1 MRAMDMGQLLERI
14 NEPCD
19 LKDCT
24 LDELS
29 QLARELRR
37 TIIDTVSKT
46 GGHLAPSLGTVE
58 LTLALH
64 RAFDCPQ
71 DKIIWDVGHQSY
83 AHKILT
89 GRREAFGGLRQKGGI
104 TGFPKREES
113 VYDAFGTGHSS
124 TSISAAL
131 GMAAARDIAG
141 EHYRVAAV
149 IGDGALTGGE
159 AFEGL
164 NNAGTLG
171 RDIIVIL
178 NDNGMSI
185 APNVGAMS
193 EYLSLFRVA
202 PGYHRAKQ
210 DIKNFLRSIPHIGE
224 RVYRTAEHIKDGVR
238 SALVPGGLFTD
249 MGFRYIGPLDGH
261 NIALLLDVFEQVKQL
276 KGPLLIHV
284 ETCKGK
290 GYVPAEKAPDKF
302 HGIGKF
308 DVADGTAL
316 KKAGAKPTYT
326 SVFGRALIE
335 AAAKDADVV
344 AITAAMP
351 DGTGLRAFGEKYP
364 ARFFDVGIAEQHAVT
379 FAAGLA
385 AAGRKPV
392 LALYSTFA
400 QRAYDQ
406 IVHDVCLQNLHVV
419 FALDRAGFVGED
431 GATHHGVFDYSYLR
445 HLPNMKIL
453 APKDEN
459 ELGRMLATALTM
471 EGPVALR
478 YPRGEGLGVALEE
491 PFEPLENLSAEVL
504 QAEGEIAL
512 LAVGSMVDAAT
523 KTAALLKE
531 RGLAAAVINMRTV
544 KPLDEALLRRM
555 AREKKLLVTME
566 ENVLAGGFGSAV
578 LEMLSDAGIAV
589 PVLRFGIGDAFIEQ
603 GKPQELLEI
612 AGLLPEQMAERI
624 VAAQKGAGRDGEGA
638 A

>member
-1 MRAMDMGQLLERI
+1 MGQLLERI
-14 NEPCD
+14 NEPHA
-19 LKDCT
+19 LKSCT

-37 TIIDTVSKT
+37 YIIDTVSQT

-64 RAFDCPQ
+64 RSFDCPE
-71 DKIIWDVGHQSY
+71 DKIVWDVGHQAY

-89 GRREAFGGLRQKGGI
+89 GRREAFAGLRQKGGI

-141 EHYRVAAV
+141 EQYRIAAV

-171 RDIIVIL
+171 KDIIVIL

-193 EYLSLFRVA
+193 EYLSRFRVA

-210 DIKNFLRSIPHIGE
+210 DIKNFLKSIPHIGE

-249 MGFRYIGPLDGH
+249 MGFHYIGPLDGH
-261 NIALLLDVFEQVKQL
+261 NIALLLDVFEQAKQL

-290 GYVPAEKAPDKF
+290 GYAPAEKAPDKF

-326 SVFGRALIE
+326 SVFSKALME
-335 AAAKDADVV
+335 AAEEDADVV

-351 DGTGLRAFGEKYP
+351 DGTGLRAFSEKYP
-364 ARFFDVGIAEQHAVT
+364 TRFFDVGIAEQHATT

-406 IVHDVCLQNLHVV
+406 ILHDVCLQNLHVV

-445 HLPNMKIL
+445 HLPNMKVL

-459 ELGRMLATALTM
+459 ELGRMLKTALSL

-478 YPRGEGLGVALEE
+478 YPRGEGSGAALEE
-491 PFEPLENLSAEVL
+491 PFTPLESLAAEVL
-504 QAEGEIAL
+504 EEEGEIAL
-512 LAVGSMVDAAT
+512 LAVGSMVDAAQ
-523 KTAALLKE
+523 KTAKLLQE
-531 RGLAAAVINMRTV
+531 EGLSAAVVNMRTV
-544 KPLDEALLRRM
+544 KPLDEELLHRM
-555 AREKKLLVTME
+555 AHEKKMLVTME
-566 ENVLAGGFGSAV
+566 ENALAGGFGSAV
-578 LEMLSDAGIAV
+578 LEALADAGLLV
-589 PVLRFGIGDAFIEQ
+589 PVVRFGIGDAFIEQ
-603 GKPQELLEI
+603 GKPQELLEM
-612 AGLLPEQMAERI
+612 AGLLPEQMARSI
-624 VAAQKGAGRDGEGA
+624 LTAWKGARDGEGA

>member
-1 MRAMDMGQLLERI
+1 MGQLLERI
-14 NEPCD
+14 NEPHA
-19 LKDCT
+19 LKSCT

-37 TIIDTVSKT
+37 YIIDTVSKT

-64 RAFDCPQ
+64 RAFDCPE
-71 DKIIWDVGHQSY
+71 DKIVWDVGHQAY

-89 GRREAFGGLRQKGGI
+89 GRREAFAGLRQKGGI

-141 EHYRVAAV
+141 EQYRIAAV

-171 RDIIVIL
+171 KDIIVIL

-193 EYLSLFRVA
+193 EYLSRFRVA

-210 DIKNFLRSIPHIGE
+210 DIKNFLKSIPHIGE

-249 MGFRYIGPLDGH
+249 MGFHYTGPLDGH
-261 NIALLLDVFEQVKQL
+261 NIALLLDVCEQAKPL

-290 GYVPAEKAPDKF
+290 GYAPAEKAPDKF

-326 SVFGRALIE
+326 SVFSKALLE
-335 AAAKDADVV
+335 AAEEDADVV

-351 DGTGLRAFGEKYP
+351 DGTGLRAFSEKYP
-364 ARFFDVGIAEQHAVT
+364 TRFFDVGIAEQHATT

-406 IVHDVCLQNLHVV
+406 ILHDVCLQNLHVV

-445 HLPNMKIL
+445 HLPNMKVL

-459 ELGRMLATALTM
+459 ELGRMLKTTLSL

-478 YPRGEGLGVALEE
+478 YPRGEGLGAALEE
-491 PFEPLENLSAEVL
+491 PFTPLESLAAEVL
-504 QAEGEIAL
+504 EEEGEIAL
-512 LAVGSMVDAAT
+512 LAVGSMVNAAQ
-523 KTAALLKE
+523 KTAKLLQE
-531 RGLAAAVINMRTV
+531 EELSAAVVNMRTV
-544 KPLDEALLRRM
+544 KPLDEELLHRM
-555 AREKKLLVTME
+555 AHEKKMLVTME
-566 ENVLAGGFGSAV
+566 ENALAGGFGSAV
-578 LEMLSDAGIAV
+578 LEALADAGLLV
-589 PVLRFGIGDAFIEQ
+589 PVVRLGIGDAFIEQ
-603 GKPQELLEI
+603 GKPQELLEM
-612 AGLLPEQMAERI
+612 AGLLPEQMARSI
-624 VAAQKGAGRDGEGA
+624 LTAWKGARDGEGA

>member
-1 MRAMDMGQLLERI
+1 MGQLLERI
-14 NEPCD
+14 NEPHA
-19 LKDCT
+19 LKSCT

-37 TIIDTVSKT
+37 YIIDTVSQT

-64 RAFDCPQ
+64 RAFDCPE
-71 DKIIWDVGHQSY
+71 DKIVWDVGHQAY

-89 GRREAFGGLRQKGGI
+89 GRREAFAGLRQKGGI

-141 EHYRVAAV
+141 EQYRIAAV

-171 RDIIVIL
+171 KDIIVIL

-193 EYLSLFRVA
+193 EYLSRFRVA

-210 DIKNFLRSIPHIGE
+210 DIKNFLKSIPHIGE

-249 MGFRYIGPLDGH
+249 MGFHYIGPLDGH
-261 NIALLLDVFEQVKQL
+261 NIALLLDVFEQAKQL

-290 GYVPAEKAPDKF
+290 GYAPAEKAPDKF

-326 SVFGRALIE
+326 SVFSKALME
-335 AAAKDADVV
+335 AAEEDADVV

-351 DGTGLRAFGEKYP
+351 DGTGLRAFSEKYP
-364 ARFFDVGIAEQHAVT
+364 TRFFDVGIAEQHATT

-406 IVHDVCLQNLHVV
+406 ILHDVCLQNLHVV

-445 HLPNMKIL
+445 HLPNMKVL

-459 ELGRMLATALTM
+459 ELGRMLKTALSL

-478 YPRGEGLGVALEE
+478 YPRGEGLGAALEE
-491 PFEPLENLSAEVL
+491 PFTPLESLTAEVL
-504 QAEGEIAL
+504 EEEGEIAL
-512 LAVGSMVDAAT
+512 LAVGSMVDAAQ
-523 KTAALLKE
+523 KTAKLLQE
-531 RGLAAAVINMRTV
+531 EGLSAAVVNMRTV
-544 KPLDEALLRRM
+544 KPLDEELLHRM
-555 AREKKLLVTME
+555 AHEKKMLVTME
-566 ENVLAGGFGSAV
+566 ENALAGGFGSAV
-578 LEMLSDAGIAV
+578 LEALADAGLLV
-589 PVLRFGIGDAFIEQ
+589 PVVRFGIGDAFIEQ
-603 GKPQELLEI
+603 GKPQELLEM
-612 AGLLPEQMAERI
+612 AGLLPEQMARNI
-624 VAAQKGAGRDGEGA
+624 LTAWKGARDGEGA

>member
-1 MRAMDMGQLLERI
+1 MGQLLERI
-14 NEPCD
+14 NEPHA
-19 LKDCT
+19 LKSCT

-37 TIIDTVSKT
+37 YIIDTVSQT

-64 RAFDCPQ
+64 RSFDCPE
-71 DKIIWDVGHQSY
+71 DKIVWDVGHQAY

-89 GRREAFGGLRQKGGI
+89 GRREAFAGLRQKGGI

-141 EHYRVAAV
+141 EHYRIAAV

-171 RDIIVIL
+171 KDIIVIL

-193 EYLSLFRVA
+193 EYLSRFRVA

-210 DIKNFLRSIPHIGE
+210 DIKNFLKSIPHIGE

-249 MGFRYIGPLDGH
+249 MGFHYIGPLDGH
-261 NIALLLDVFEQVKQL
+261 NIALLLDVFEQAKQL

-290 GYVPAEKAPDKF
+290 GYAPAEKAPDKF
-302 HGIGKF
+302 HGIGRF
-308 DVADGTAL
+308 DVADGTTL
-316 KKAGAKPTYT
+316 KKAGARPTYT
-326 SVFGRALIE
+326 SVFGKALLE
-335 AAAKDADVV
+335 AAEEDADVV

-351 DGTGLRAFGEKYP
+351 DGTGLRTFGEKYP
-364 ARFFDVGIAEQHAVT
+364 TRFFDVGIAEQHATT

-406 IVHDVCLQNLHVV
+406 ILHDVCLQNLHVV

-445 HLPNMKIL
+445 HLPNMKVL

-459 ELGRMLATALTM
+459 ELGRMLKTALSL

-478 YPRGEGLGVALEE
+478 YPRGEGIGAALEE
-491 PFEPLENLSAEVL
+491 PFTPLESLAAEVL
-504 QAEGEIAL
+504 EEEGEIAI
-512 LAVGSMVDAAT
+512 LAVGSMVDAAQ
-523 KTAALLKE
+523 KTAKLLKE
-531 RGLAAAVINMRTV
+531 EGLAAAVNMRTV
-544 KPLDEALLRRM
+544 KPLDEELLHRM
-555 AREKKLLVTME
+555 AHEKKMLVTME
-566 ENVLAGGFGSAV
+566 ENALAGGFGSAV
-578 LEMLSDAGIAV
+578 LEALADAGLLV
-589 PVLRFGIGDAFIEQ
+589 PVVRFGIGDAFIEQ
-603 GKPQELLEI
+603 GKPQELLEM
-612 AGLLPEQMAERI
+612 AGLQPEQMARSI
-624 VAAQKGAGRDGEGA
+624 LTAWKGARDGEGA

>member
-1 MRAMDMGQLLERI
+1 MGQLLERI
-14 NEPCD
+14 NEPHA
-19 LKDCT
+19 LKSCT

-37 TIIDTVSKT
+37 YIIDTVSQT
-46 GGHLAPSLGTVE
+46 GGQLAPSLGAVE

-64 RAFDCPQ
+64 RSFDCPE
-71 DKIIWDVGHQSY
+71 DKIVWDVGHQAY

-89 GRREAFGGLRQKGGI
+89 GRREAFAGLRQKGGI

-141 EHYRVAAV
+141 EQYRIAAV

-171 RDIIVIL
+171 KDIIVIL

-193 EYLSLFRVA
+193 EYLSRFRVA

-210 DIKNFLRSIPHIGE
+210 DIKNFLKSIPHIGE

-249 MGFRYIGPLDGH
+249 MGFHYIGPLDGH
-261 NIALLLDVFEQVKQL
+261 NIALLLDVFEQAKQL

-290 GYVPAEKAPDKF
+290 GYAPAEKAPDKF

-326 SVFGRALIE
+326 SVFSKALME
-335 AAAKDADVV
+335 AAEEDADVV

-351 DGTGLRAFGEKYP
+351 DGTGLRAFSEKYP
-364 ARFFDVGIAEQHAVT
+364 TRFFDVGIAEQHATT

-406 IVHDVCLQNLHVV
+406 ILHDVCLQNLHVV

-445 HLPNMKIL
+445 HLPNMKVL

-459 ELGRMLATALTM
+459 ELGRMLKTALSL

-478 YPRGEGLGVALEE
+478 YPRGEGIGAALEE
-491 PFEPLENLSAEVL
+491 PFNPLESLAAEVL
-504 QAEGEIAL
+504 EEEGEIAL
-512 LAVGSMVDAAT
+512 LAVGSTVDAAQ
-523 KTAALLKE
+523 KTAKLLKE
-531 RGLAAAVINMRTV
+531 EGLSAAVINMRTV
-544 KPLDEALLRRM
+544 KPLDEELLHRM
-555 AREKKLLVTME
+555 AHEKKMLVTME
-566 ENVLAGGFGSAV
+566 ENALAGGFGSAV
-578 LEMLSDAGIAV
+578 LEALADAGLLV
-589 PVLRFGIGDAFIEQ
+589 PVVRFGIGDAFIEQ
-603 GKPQELLEI
+603 GKPQELLEM
-612 AGLLPEQMAERI
+612 AGLQPEQMARSI
-624 VAAQKGAGRDGEGA
+624 LTAWKGARDGEGA

>member
-1 MRAMDMGQLLERI
+1 MGQLLERI
-14 NEPCD
+14 NEPHA
-19 LKDCT
+19 LKSCT

-37 TIIDTVSKT
+37 YIIDTVSQT

-64 RAFDCPQ
+64 RAFDCPE
-71 DKIIWDVGHQSY
+71 DKIVWDVGHQAY

-89 GRREAFGGLRQKGGI
+89 GRREAFAGLRQKGGI

-141 EHYRVAAV
+141 EQYRIAAV

-171 RDIIVIL
+171 KDIIVIL

-193 EYLSLFRVA
+193 EYLSRFRVA

-210 DIKNFLRSIPHIGE
+210 DIKNFLKSIPHIGE

-249 MGFRYIGPLDGH
+249 MGFHYIGPLDGH
-261 NIALLLDVFEQVKQL
+261 NIALLLDVFEQAKQL

-290 GYVPAEKAPDKF
+290 GYAPAEKAPDKF

-326 SVFGRALIE
+326 SVFSKALME
-335 AAAKDADVV
+335 AAEEDADVV

-351 DGTGLRAFGEKYP
+351 DGTGLRAFSEKYP
-364 ARFFDVGIAEQHAVT
+364 TRFFDVGIAEQHATT

-406 IVHDVCLQNLHVV
+406 ILHDVCLQNLHVV

-445 HLPNMKIL
+445 HLPNMKVL

-459 ELGRMLATALTM
+459 ELGRMLKTALSL

-478 YPRGEGLGVALEE
+478 YPRGEGFGAALEE
-491 PFEPLENLSAEVL
+491 PFTPLESLAAEVL
-504 QAEGEIAL
+504 EEEGEIAL
-512 LAVGSMVDAAT
+512 LAVGSMVDAAQ
-523 KTAALLKE
+523 KTAKLLKE
-531 RGLAAAVINMRTV
+531 EELSAAVVNMRTV
-544 KPLDEALLRRM
+544 KPLDEELLHRM
-555 AREKKLLVTME
+555 AHEKKMLVTME
-566 ENVLAGGFGSAV
+566 ENALAGGFGSAV
-578 LEMLSDAGIAV
+578 LEALADAGLLV
-589 PVLRFGIGDAFIEQ
+589 PVVRFGIGDAFIEQ
-603 GKPQELLEI
+603 GKPQELLEM
-612 AGLLPEQMAERI
+612 AGLLPEQMARNI
-624 VAAQKGAGRDGEGA
+624 LTAWKGARDGEGA

>member
-1 MRAMDMGQLLERI
+1 MGQLLERI
-14 NEPCD
+14 NEPHA
-19 LKDCT
+19 LKSCT

-37 TIIDTVSKT
+37 YIIDTVSQT

-64 RAFDCPQ
+64 RSFDCPE
-71 DKIIWDVGHQSY
+71 DKIVWDVGHQAY

-89 GRREAFGGLRQKGGI
+89 GRREAFAGLRQKGGI

-141 EHYRVAAV
+141 EHYRIAAV

-171 RDIIVIL
+171 KDIIVIL
-178 NDNGMSI
+178 NDNDMSI

-193 EYLSLFRVA
+193 EYLSRFRVA

-210 DIKNFLRSIPHIGE
+210 DIKNFLKSIPHIGE

-249 MGFRYIGPLDGH
+249 MGFHYIGPLDGH
-261 NIALLLDVFEQVKQL
+261 NIALLLDVFEQAKQL

-290 GYVPAEKAPDKF
+290 GYAPAEKAPDKF
-302 HGIGKF
+302 HGIGRF
-308 DVADGTAL
+308 DVADGTTL

-326 SVFGRALIE
+326 SVFGKALLE
-335 AAAKDADVV
+335 AAEEDADVV

-351 DGTGLRAFGEKYP
+351 DGTGLRTFGEKYP
-364 ARFFDVGIAEQHAVT
+364 TRFFDVGIAEQHATT

-385 AAGRKPV
+385 VAGRKPV

-406 IVHDVCLQNLHVV
+406 ILHDVCLQNLHVV

-445 HLPNMKIL
+445 HLPNMKVL

-459 ELGRMLATALTM
+459 ELGRMLKTALSL

-478 YPRGEGLGVALEE
+478 YPRGEGSGAALEE
-491 PFEPLENLSAEVL
+491 PFTPLERLAAEVL
-504 QAEGEIAL
+504 EEEGEIAI
-512 LAVGSMVDAAT
+512 LAVGSMVDVAQ
-523 KTAALLKE
+523 KTAKLLKE
-531 RGLAAAVINMRTV
+531 EGLSAAVVNMRTV
-544 KPLDEALLRRM
+544 KPLDEELLHRM
-555 AREKKLLVTME
+555 AHEKKMLVTME
-566 ENVLAGGFGSAV
+566 ENALAGGFGSAV
-578 LEMLSDAGIAV
+578 LEALADAGLLV
-589 PVLRFGIGDAFIEQ
+589 PVVRFGIGDAFIEQ
-603 GKPQELLEI
+603 GKPQELLEM
-612 AGLLPEQMAERI
+612 AGLQPEQMARSI
-624 VAAQKGAGRDGEGA
+624 LTAWKGARDGEGA

>member
-1 MRAMDMGQLLERI
+1 MGQLLERI
-14 NEPCD
+14 NEPHA
-19 LKDCT
+19 LKSCT

-37 TIIDTVSKT
+37 YIIDTVSQT

-64 RAFDCPQ
+64 RSFDCPE
-71 DKIIWDVGHQSY
+71 DKIVWDVGHQAY

-89 GRREAFGGLRQKGGI
+89 GRREAFAGLRQKGGI

-141 EHYRVAAV
+141 EHYRIAAV

-171 RDIIVIL
+171 KDIIVIL

-193 EYLSLFRVA
+193 EYLSRFRVA

-210 DIKNFLRSIPHIGE
+210 DIKNFLKSIPHIGE

-249 MGFRYIGPLDGH
+249 MGFHYIGPLDGH
-261 NIALLLDVFEQVKQL
+261 NIALLLDVFEQAKQL

-290 GYVPAEKAPDKF
+290 GYAPAEKAPDKF

-326 SVFGRALIE
+326 SVFSKALME
-335 AAAKDADVV
+335 AAEEDADVV

-351 DGTGLRAFGEKYP
+351 DGTGLRAFSEKYP
-364 ARFFDVGIAEQHAVT
+364 TRFFDVGIAEQHATT

-406 IVHDVCLQNLHVV
+406 ILHDVCLQNLHVV

-445 HLPNMKIL
+445 HLPNMKVL

-459 ELGRMLATALTM
+459 ELGRMLKTALSL

-478 YPRGEGLGVALEE
+478 YPRGEGFGAALEE
-491 PFEPLENLSAEVL
+491 PFTPLESLAAEVL
-504 QAEGEIAL
+504 EEEGEIAL
-512 LAVGSMVDAAT
+512 LAVGSMVDAAQ
-523 KTAALLKE
+523 KTAKLLKE
-531 RGLAAAVINMRTV
+531 EELSAAVVNMRTV
-544 KPLDEALLRRM
+544 KPLDEELLHRM
-555 AREKKLLVTME
+555 AHEKKMLVTME
-566 ENVLAGGFGSAV
+566 ENALAGGFGSAV
-578 LEMLSDAGIAV
+578 LEALADAGLLV
-589 PVLRFGIGDAFIEQ
+589 PVVRFGIGDAFIEQ
-603 GKPQELLEI
+603 GKPQELLEM
-612 AGLLPEQMAERI
+612 AGLLPEQMARSI
-624 VAAQKGAGRDGEGA
+624 LTAWKGARDGEGA

>member
-1 MRAMDMGQLLERI
+1 MGQLLERI
-14 NEPCD
+14 NEPHA
-19 LKDCT
+19 LKSCT

-37 TIIDTVSKT
+37 YIIDTVSKT

-64 RAFDCPQ
+64 RSFDCPE
-71 DKIIWDVGHQSY
+71 DKIVWDVGHQAY

-89 GRREAFGGLRQKGGI
+89 GRREAFAGLRQKGGI

-141 EHYRVAAV
+141 EHYRIAAV

-171 RDIIVIL
+171 KDIIVIL

-193 EYLSLFRVA
+193 EYLSRFRVA

-210 DIKNFLRSIPHIGE
+210 DIKNFLKSIPHIGE

-249 MGFRYIGPLDGH
+249 MGFHYIGPLDGH
-261 NIALLLDVFEQVKQL
+261 NIALLLDVFEQAKQL

-290 GYVPAEKAPDKF
+290 GYAPAEKAPDKF
-302 HGIGKF
+302 HGIGRF
-308 DVADGTAL
+308 DVADGTTL

-326 SVFGRALIE
+326 SVFGKALLE
-335 AAAKDADVV
+335 AAEEDADVV

-351 DGTGLRAFGEKYP
+351 DGTGLRTFGEKYP
-364 ARFFDVGIAEQHAVT
+364 TRFFDVGIAEQHATT

-406 IVHDVCLQNLHVV
+406 ILHDVCLQNLHVV

-445 HLPNMKIL
+445 HLPNMKVL

-459 ELGRMLATALTM
+459 ELGRMLKTALSL

-478 YPRGEGLGVALEE
+478 YPRGEGIGASLEE
-491 PFEPLENLSAEVL
+491 PFTPLESLAAEVL
-504 QAEGEIAL
+504 EEEGEIAI
-512 LAVGSMVDAAT
+512 LAVGSMVDAAQ
-523 KTAALLKE
+523 KTAKLLKE
-531 RGLAAAVINMRTV
+531 EGLSAAVVNMRTV
-544 KPLDEALLRRM
+544 KPLDEELLHRM
-555 AREKKLLVTME
+555 AHEKKMLVTVE
-566 ENVLAGGFGSAV
+566 ENALAGGFGSAV
-578 LEMLSDAGIAV
+578 LEALADAGLLV
-589 PVLRFGIGDAFIEQ
+589 PVVRFGIGDAFIEQ
-603 GKPQELLEI
+603 GKPQELLEM
-612 AGLLPEQMAERI
+612 AGLLPEQMARSI
-624 VAAQKGAGRDGEGA
+624 LTAWKGARDGEGA

>member
-1 MRAMDMGQLLERI
+1 MVQLLERI
-14 NEPCD
+14 NEPHA
-19 LKDCT
+19 LKSCT

-37 TIIDTVSKT
+37 YIIDTVSQT

-64 RAFDCPQ
+64 RAFDCPE
-71 DKIIWDVGHQSY
+71 DKIVWDVGHQAY

-89 GRREAFGGLRQKGGI
+89 GRREAFAGLRQKGGI

-141 EHYRVAAV
+141 EQYRIAAV

-171 RDIIVIL
+171 KDIIVIL

-193 EYLSLFRVA
+193 EYLSRFRVA

-210 DIKNFLRSIPHIGE
+210 DIKNFLKSIPHIGE

-249 MGFRYIGPLDGH
+249 MGFHYIGPLDGH
-261 NIALLLDVFEQVKQL
+261 NIALLLDVFEQAKQL

-290 GYVPAEKAPDKF
+290 GYAPAEKAPDKF
-302 HGIGKF
+302 HGIGRF

-326 SVFGRALIE
+326 SVFSKALME
-335 AAAKDADVV
+335 AAEEDADVV

-351 DGTGLRAFGEKYP
+351 DGTGLRAFSEKYP
-364 ARFFDVGIAEQHAVT
+364 TRFFDVGIAEQHATT

-406 IVHDVCLQNLHVV
+406 ILHDVCLQNLHVV

-445 HLPNMKIL
+445 HLPNMKVL

-459 ELGRMLATALTM
+459 ELGRMLKTALSL

-478 YPRGEGLGVALEE
+478 YPRGEGLGAALEE
-491 PFEPLENLSAEVL
+491 PFNPLESLAAEVL
-504 QAEGEIAL
+504 EEEGEIAL
-512 LAVGSMVDAAT
+512 LAVGSMVDAAQ
-523 KTAALLKE
+523 KTAKLLKE
-531 RGLAAAVINMRTV
+531 EGLSAAVVNMRTV
-544 KPLDEALLRRM
+544 KPLDEELLHRM
-555 AREKKLLVTME
+555 AHEKKMLVTME
-566 ENVLAGGFGSAV
+566 ENALAGGFGSAV
-578 LEMLSDAGIAV
+578 LEALADAGLLV
-589 PVLRFGIGDAFIEQ
+589 PVVRFGIGDAFIEQ
-603 GKPQELLEI
+603 GKPQELLEM
-612 AGLLPEQMAERI
+612 AGLLPEQMARNI
-624 VAAQKGAGRDGEGA
+624 LTAWKGARDGEGA

>member
-1 MRAMDMGQLLERI
+1 MGQLLERI
-14 NEPCD
+14 NEPHA
-19 LKDCT
+19 LKSCT

-37 TIIDTVSKT
+37 YIIDTVSQT

-64 RAFDCPQ
+64 RAFDCPE
-71 DKIIWDVGHQSY
+71 DKIVWDVGHQAY

-89 GRREAFGGLRQKGGI
+89 GRREAFAGLRQKGGI

-141 EHYRVAAV
+141 EHYRIAAV

-171 RDIIVIL
+171 KDIIVIL

-193 EYLSLFRVA
+193 EYLSRFRVA

-210 DIKNFLRSIPHIGE
+210 DIKNFLKSIPHIGE

-249 MGFRYIGPLDGH
+249 MGFHYIGPLDGH
-261 NIALLLDVFEQVKQL
+261 NIALLLDVFEQAKQL

-290 GYVPAEKAPDKF
+290 GYAPAEKAPDKF

-326 SVFGRALIE
+326 SVFSKALME
-335 AAAKDADVV
+335 AAEEDADVV

-351 DGTGLRAFGEKYP
+351 DGTGLRAFSEKYP
-364 ARFFDVGIAEQHAVT
+364 TRFFDVGIAEQHATT

-406 IVHDVCLQNLHVV
+406 ILHDVCLQNLHVV

-445 HLPNMKIL
+445 HLPNMKVL

-459 ELGRMLATALTM
+459 ELGRMLKTALSL

-478 YPRGEGLGVALEE
+478 YPRGEGLGAALEE
-491 PFEPLENLSAEVL
+491 PFTPLESLAAEVL
-504 QAEGEIAL
+504 EENGEIAL
-512 LAVGSMVDAAT
+512 LAVGSMVDAAQ
-523 KTAALLKE
+523 KTAKLLKAE
-531 RGLAAAVINMRTV
+531 GISVAVVNMRTV
-544 KPLDEALLRRM
+544 KPLDEELLHRM
-555 AREKKLLVTME
+555 AHEKKMLVTME
-566 ENVLAGGFGSAV
+566 ENALAGGFGSAV
-578 LEMLSDAGIAV
+578 LEALADAGLLV
-589 PVLRFGIGDAFIEQ
+589 PVVRFGIGDAFIEQ
-603 GKPQELLEI
+603 GTPQELLEM
-612 AGLLPEQMAERI
+612 AGLQPEQMARSI
-624 VAAQKGAGRDGEGA
+624 LTAWKGARDGEGA

>member
-1 MRAMDMGQLLERI
+1 MGQLLERI
-14 NEPCD
+14 NEPHA
-19 LKDCT
+19 LKSCT

-37 TIIDTVSKT
+37 YIIDTVSKT

-64 RAFDCPQ
+64 RAFDCPE
-71 DKIIWDVGHQSY
+71 DKIVWDVGHQAY

-89 GRREAFGGLRQKGGI
+89 GRREAFAGLRQKGGI

-141 EHYRVAAV
+141 EQYRIAAV

-171 RDIIVIL
+171 KDIIVIL

-193 EYLSLFRVA
+193 EYLSRFRVA

-210 DIKNFLRSIPHIGE
+210 DIKNFLKSIPHIGE

-249 MGFRYIGPLDGH
+249 MGFHYIGPLDGH
-261 NIALLLDVFEQVKQL
+261 NIALLLDVFEQAKQL

-290 GYVPAEKAPDKF
+290 GYAPAEKAPDKF

-326 SVFGRALIE
+326 SVFSKALME
-335 AAAKDADVV
+335 AAEEDADVV

-351 DGTGLRAFGEKYP
+351 DGTGLRAFSEKYP
-364 ARFFDVGIAEQHAVT
+364 TRFFDVGIAEQHATT

-406 IVHDVCLQNLHVV
+406 ILHDVCLQNLHVV

-445 HLPNMKIL
+445 HLPNMKVL

-459 ELGRMLATALTM
+459 ELGRMLKTALSL

-478 YPRGEGLGVALEE
+478 YPRGEGLGAALEE
-491 PFEPLENLSAEVL
+491 PFTPLESLAAEVL
-504 QAEGEIAL
+504 EEEGEIAI
-512 LAVGSMVDAAT
+512 LAVGSMVDAAR
-523 KTAALLKE
+523 KTAKLLKE
-531 RGLAAAVINMRTV
+531 EELSAAVVNMRTV
-544 KPLDEALLRRM
+544 KPLDEELLHRM
-555 AREKKLLVTME
+555 AHEKKMLVTME
-566 ENVLAGGFGSAV
+566 ENALAGGFGSAV
-578 LEMLSDAGIAV
+578 LEALADAGLLV
-589 PVLRFGIGDAFIEQ
+589 PVVRFGIGDAFIEQ
-603 GKPQELLEI
+603 GKPQELLEM
-612 AGLLPEQMAERI
+612 AGLLPEQMARSI
-624 VAAQKGAGRDGEGA
+624 LTAWKGARDGEGA

>member
-1 MRAMDMGQLLERI
+1 MGQLLERI
-14 NEPCD
+14 NEPHA
-19 LKDCT
+19 LKSCT

-37 TIIDTVSKT
+37 YIIDTVSQT

-64 RAFDCPQ
+64 RSFDCPE
-71 DKIIWDVGHQSY
+71 DKIVWDVGHQAY

-89 GRREAFGGLRQKGGI
+89 GRREAFAGLRQKGGI

-141 EHYRVAAV
+141 EQYRIAAV

-171 RDIIVIL
+171 KDIIVIL

-193 EYLSLFRVA
+193 EYLSRFRVA

-210 DIKNFLRSIPHIGE
+210 DIKNFLKSIPHIGE

-249 MGFRYIGPLDGH
+249 MGFHYIGPLDGH
-261 NIALLLDVFEQVKQL
+261 NIALLLDVFEQAKQL

-290 GYVPAEKAPDKF
+290 GYAPAEKAPDKF

-326 SVFGRALIE
+326 SVFSKALME
-335 AAAKDADVV
+335 AAEEDADVV

-351 DGTGLRAFGEKYP
+351 DGTGLRAFSEKYP
-364 ARFFDVGIAEQHAVT
+364 TRFFDVGIAEQHATT

-406 IVHDVCLQNLHVV
+406 ILHDVCLQNLHVV

-445 HLPNMKIL
+445 HLPNMKVL

-459 ELGRMLATALTM
+459 ELGRMLKTALSL

-478 YPRGEGLGVALEE
+478 YPRGEGLGAALEE
-491 PFEPLENLSAEVL
+491 PFNPLESLAAEVL
-504 QAEGEIAL
+504 EEEGEIAL
-512 LAVGSMVDAAT
+512 LAVGSMVDAAQ
-523 KTAALLKE
+523 KTAKLLKE
-531 RGLAAAVINMRTV
+531 EGLSAAVINMRTV
-544 KPLDEALLRRM
+544 KPLDEELLHRM
-555 AREKKLLVTME
+555 AHEKKMLVTME
-566 ENVLAGGFGSAV
+566 ENALAGGFGSAV
-578 LEMLSDAGIAV
+578 LEALADAGLLV
-589 PVLRFGIGDAFIEQ
+589 PVVRFGIGDAFIEQ
-603 GKPQELLEI
+603 GKPQELLEM
-612 AGLLPEQMAERI
+612 AGLLPEQMARNI
-624 VAAQKGAGRDGEGA
+624 LTAWKGARDGEGA

>member
-1 MRAMDMGQLLERI
+1 MGQLLERI
-14 NEPCD
+14 NEPHA
-19 LKDCT
+19 LKSCT

-37 TIIDTVSKT
+37 YIIETVSQT

-64 RAFDCPQ
+64 RAFDCPE
-71 DKIIWDVGHQSY
+71 DKIVWDVGHQAY

-89 GRREAFGGLRQKGGI
+89 GRREAFAGLRQKGGI

-113 VYDAFGTGHSS
+113 IYDAFGTGHSS

-141 EHYRVAAV
+141 EQYRIAAV

-171 RDIIVIL
+171 KDIIVIL

-193 EYLSLFRVA
+193 EYLSRFRVA

-210 DIKNFLRSIPHIGE
+210 DIKNFLKSIPHIGE

-249 MGFRYIGPLDGH
+249 MGFHYIGPLDGH
-261 NIALLLDVFEQVKQL
+261 NIALLLDVFEQAKQL

-290 GYVPAEKAPDKF
+290 GYAPAEKAPDKF

-326 SVFGRALIE
+326 SVFSKALME
-335 AAAKDADVV
+335 AAEEDADVV

-351 DGTGLRAFGEKYP
+351 DGTGLRAFSEKYP
-364 ARFFDVGIAEQHAVT
+364 TRFFDVGIAEQHATT

-406 IVHDVCLQNLHVV
+406 ILHDVCLQNLHVV

-445 HLPNMKIL
+445 HLPNMKVL

-459 ELGRMLATALTM
+459 ELGRMLKTALSL

-478 YPRGEGLGVALEE
+478 YPRGEGLGAALEE
-491 PFEPLENLSAEVL
+491 PFNPLESLAAEVL
-504 QAEGEIAL
+504 EEEGEIAL
-512 LAVGSMVDAAT
+512 LAVGSMVDAAQ
-523 KTAALLKE
+523 KTAKLLNE
-531 RGLAAAVINMRTV
+531 VGLSFAVVNMRSV
-544 KPLDEALLRRM
+544 KPLDEELLHRM
-555 AREKKLLVTME
+555 AHEKKMLVTME
-566 ENVLAGGFGSAV
+566 ENALAGGFGSAV
-578 LEMLSDAGIAV
+578 LEALADAGLLV
-589 PVLRFGIGDAFIEQ
+589 PVVRFGIGDAFIEQ
-603 GKPQELLEI
+603 GKPQELLEM
-612 AGLLPEQMAERI
+612 AGLLPEQMARSI
-624 VAAQKGAGRDGEGA
+624 LTAWKGARDGEGA

>member
-1 MRAMDMGQLLERI
+1 MGQLLERI
-14 NEPCD
+14 NEPHA
-19 LKDCT
+19 LKSCT

-37 TIIDTVSKT
+37 YIIDTVSKT

-64 RAFDCPQ
+64 RAFDCPE
-71 DKIIWDVGHQSY
+71 DKIVWDVGHQAY

-89 GRREAFGGLRQKGGI
+89 GRREACAGLRQKGGI

-141 EHYRVAAV
+141 EQYRIAAV

-171 RDIIVIL
+171 KDIIVIL

-193 EYLSLFRVA
+193 EYLSRFRVA

-210 DIKNFLRSIPHIGE
+210 DIKNFLKSIPHIGE

-249 MGFRYIGPLDGH
+249 MGFHYIGPLDGH
-261 NIALLLDVFEQVKQL
+261 NIALLLDVFEQAKQL

-290 GYVPAEKAPDKF
+290 GYAPAEKAPDKF

-326 SVFGRALIE
+326 SVFSKALLE
-335 AAAKDADVV
+335 AAEEDADVV

-351 DGTGLRAFGEKYP
+351 DGTGLRAFSEKYP
-364 ARFFDVGIAEQHAVT
+364 TRFFDVGIAEQHATT

-406 IVHDVCLQNLHVV
+406 ILHDVCLQNLHVV

-445 HLPNMKIL
+445 HLPNMKVL

-459 ELGRMLATALTM
+459 ELGRMLKTALSL

-478 YPRGEGLGVALEE
+478 YPRGEGLGAALEE
-491 PFEPLENLSAEVL
+491 PFTPLESLAAEVL
-504 QAEGEIAL
+504 EEEGEIAL
-512 LAVGSMVDAAT
+512 LAVGSMVNAAQ
-523 KTAALLKE
+523 KTAKLLKE
-531 RGLAAAVINMRTV
+531 EELSAAVVNMRTV
-544 KPLDEALLRRM
+544 KPLDEELLHRM
-555 AREKKLLVTME
+555 AHEKKMLVTME
-566 ENVLAGGFGSAV
+566 ENALAGGFGSAV
-578 LEMLSDAGIAV
+578 LEALADAGLLV
-589 PVLRFGIGDAFIEQ
+589 PVVRLGIGDAFIEQ
-603 GKPQELLEI
+603 GKPQELLEM
-612 AGLLPEQMAERI
+612 AGLLPEQMARSI
-624 VAAQKGAGRDGEGA
+624 LTAWKGARDGEGA

>member
-1 MRAMDMGQLLERI
+1 MGQLLERI
-14 NEPCD
+14 NEPHA
-19 LKDCT
+19 LKSCT

-37 TIIDTVSKT
+37 YIIDTVSKT

-64 RAFDCPQ
+64 RAFDCPE
-71 DKIIWDVGHQSY
+71 DKIVWDVGHQAY

-89 GRREAFGGLRQKGGI
+89 GRREAFAGLRQKGGI

-141 EHYRVAAV
+141 EQYRIAAV

-171 RDIIVIL
+171 KDIIVIL

-193 EYLSLFRVA
+193 EYLSRFRVA

-210 DIKNFLRSIPHIGE
+210 DIKNFLKSIPHIGE

-249 MGFRYIGPLDGH
+249 MGFHYIGPLDGH
-261 NIALLLDVFEQVKQL
+261 NIALLLDVFEQAKQL

-290 GYVPAEKAPDKF
+290 GYAPAEKAPDKF
-302 HGIGKF
+302 HGIGRF
-308 DVADGTAL
+308 DVADGTTL

-326 SVFGRALIE
+326 SVFGKALLE
-335 AAAKDADVV
+335 AAEEDADVV

-351 DGTGLRAFGEKYP
+351 DGTGLRTFGEKYP
-364 ARFFDVGIAEQHAVT
+364 TRFFDVGIAEQHATT

-406 IVHDVCLQNLHVV
+406 ILHDVCLQNLHVV

-445 HLPNMKIL
+445 HLPNMKVL

-459 ELGRMLATALTM
+459 ELGRMLKTALSL

-478 YPRGEGLGVALEE
+478 YPRGEGLGAALEE
-491 PFEPLENLSAEVL
+491 PFTPLESLAAEVL
-504 QAEGEIAL
+504 EEEGEIAI
-512 LAVGSMVDAAT
+512 LAVGSMVDAAQ
-523 KTAALLKE
+523 KTAKLLQE
-531 RGLAAAVINMRTV
+531 EGLSAAVVNMRTV
-544 KPLDEALLRRM
+544 KPLDEELLHRM
-555 AREKKLLVTME
+555 AHEKKMLVTME
-566 ENVLAGGFGSAV
+566 ENALAGGFGSAV
-578 LEMLSDAGIAV
+578 LEALADAGLLV
-589 PVLRFGIGDAFIEQ
+589 PVVRFGIGDAFIEQ
-603 GKPQELLEI
+603 GKPQELLEM
-612 AGLLPEQMAERI
+612 AGLLPEQMARSI
-624 VAAQKGAGRDGEGA
+624 LTAWKGARDGEGA

>member
-1 MRAMDMGQLLERI
+1 MGQLLERI
-14 NEPCD
+14 NEPHA
-19 LKDCT
+19 LKSCT

-37 TIIDTVSKT
+37 YIIDTVSQT

-64 RAFDCPQ
+64 RAFDCPE
-71 DKIIWDVGHQSY
+71 DKIVWDVGHQAY

-89 GRREAFGGLRQKGGI
+89 GRREAFAGLRQKGGI

-141 EHYRVAAV
+141 EQYRIAAV

-171 RDIIVIL
+171 KDIIVIL

-193 EYLSLFRVA
+193 EYLSRFRVA

-210 DIKNFLRSIPHIGE
+210 DIKNFLKSIPHIGE

-249 MGFRYIGPLDGH
+249 MGFHYIGPLDGH
-261 NIALLLDVFEQVKQL
+261 NIALLLDVFEQAKQL

-290 GYVPAEKAPDKF
+290 GYAPAEKAPDKF

-326 SVFGRALIE
+326 SVFSKALME
-335 AAAKDADVV
+335 AAEEDADVV

-351 DGTGLRAFGEKYP
+351 DGTGLRAFSEKYP
-364 ARFFDVGIAEQHAVT
+364 TRFFDVGIAEQHATT

-406 IVHDVCLQNLHVV
+406 ILHDVCLQNLHVV

-445 HLPNMKIL
+445 HLPSMKVL

-459 ELGRMLATALTM
+459 ELGRMLKTALSL

-478 YPRGEGLGVALEE
+478 YPRGEGLGAALEE
-491 PFEPLENLSAEVL
+491 PFTPLESLAAEVL
-504 QAEGEIAL
+504 EEEGEIAL
-512 LAVGSMVDAAT
+512 LAVGSMVDAAQ
-523 KTAALLKE
+523 KTAKLLKE
-531 RGLAAAVINMRTV
+531 EGLSAAVVNMRTV
-544 KPLDEALLRRM
+544 KPLDEELLHRM
-555 AREKKLLVTME
+555 AHEKKMLVTME
-566 ENVLAGGFGSAV
+566 ENALAGGFGSAV
-578 LEMLSDAGIAV
+578 LEALADAGLLV
-589 PVLRFGIGDAFIEQ
+589 PVVRFGIGDAFIEQ
-603 GKPQELLEI
+603 GKPQELLEM
-612 AGLLPEQMAERI
+612 AGLLPEQMARSI
-624 VAAQKGAGRDGEGA
+624 LTAWKGARDGEGA

>member
-1 MRAMDMGQLLERI
+1 MVQLLERI
-14 NEPCD
+14 NEPHA
-19 LKDCT
+19 LKSCT

-37 TIIDTVSKT
+37 YIIDTVSQT

-64 RAFDCPQ
+64 RAFDCPE
-71 DKIIWDVGHQSY
+71 DKIVWDVGHQAY

-89 GRREAFGGLRQKGGI
+89 GRREAFAGPRQKGGI

-141 EHYRVAAV
+141 EQYRIAAV

-171 RDIIVIL
+171 KDIIVIL

-193 EYLSLFRVA
+193 EYLSRFRVA

-210 DIKNFLRSIPHIGE
+210 DIKNFLKSIPHIGE

-249 MGFRYIGPLDGH
+249 MGFHYIGPLDGH
-261 NIALLLDVFEQVKQL
+261 NIALLLDVFEQAKQL

-290 GYVPAEKAPDKF
+290 GYAPAEKAPDKF

-326 SVFGRALIE
+326 SVFSKALME
-335 AAAKDADVV
+335 AAEEDADVV

-351 DGTGLRAFGEKYP
+351 DGTGLRAFSEKYP
-364 ARFFDVGIAEQHAVT
+364 TRFFDVGIAEQHATT

-406 IVHDVCLQNLHVV
+406 ILHDVCLQNLHVV

-445 HLPNMKIL
+445 HLPNMKVL

-459 ELGRMLATALTM
+459 ELGRMLKTALSL

-478 YPRGEGLGVALEE
+478 YPRGEGLGAALEE
-491 PFEPLENLSAEVL
+491 PFNPLESLAAEVL
-504 QAEGEIAL
+504 EEEGEIAL
-512 LAVGSMVDAAT
+512 LAVGSMVDAAQ
-523 KTAALLKE
+523 KTAKLLKE
-531 RGLAAAVINMRTV
+531 EGLSAAVINMRTV
-544 KPLDEALLRRM
+544 KPLDEELLHRM
-555 AREKKLLVTME
+555 AHEKKMLVTME
-566 ENVLAGGFGSAV
+566 ENALAGGFGSAV
-578 LEMLSDAGIAV
+578 LEALADAGLLV
-589 PVLRFGIGDAFIEQ
+589 PVVRFGIGDAFIEQ
-603 GKPQELLEI
+603 GKPQELLEM
-612 AGLLPEQMAERI
+612 AGLLPEQMARNI
-624 VAAQKGAGRDGEGA
+624 LTAWKGARDGEGA

>member
-1 MRAMDMGQLLERI
+1 MGKLLERI

-171 RDIIVIL
+171 KDIIVIL

-193 EYLSLFRVA
+193 EYLSRFRVA

-210 DIKNFLRSIPHIGE
+210 DIKNFLKRIPHIGD

-249 MGFRYIGPLDGH
+249 MGFHYIGPLDGH
-261 NIALLLDVFEQVKQL
+261 NIALLLDVFEQAKQL

-290 GYVPAEKAPDKF
+290 GYAPAEKAPDKF
-302 HGIGKF
+302 HGIGRF
-308 DVADGTAL
+308 DVADGTTL

-326 SVFGRALIE
+326 SVFGKALLE
-335 AAAKDADVV
+335 AAEEDADVV

-351 DGTGLRAFGEKYP
+351 DGTGLRTFGEKYP
-364 ARFFDVGIAEQHAVT
+364 TRFFDVGIAEQHATT

-406 IVHDVCLQNLHVV
+406 ILHDVCLQNLHVV

-578 LEMLSDAGIAV
+578 LEALSDAGISV
-589 PVLRFGIGDAFIEQ
+589 PVLRFGIGDAFVEQ

-612 AGLLPEQMAERI
+612 AGLLPEQMTEHI
-624 VAAQKGAGRDGEGA
+624 VAAWKGAGRDGEGA

>member
-1 MRAMDMGQLLERI
+1 MGQLLERI
-14 NEPCD
+14 NEPHA
-19 LKDCT
+19 LKSCT

-37 TIIDTVSKT
+37 YIIDTVSQT

-64 RAFDCPQ
+64 RSFDCPE
-71 DKIIWDVGHQSY
+71 DKIVWDVGHQAY

-89 GRREAFGGLRQKGGI
+89 GRREAFAGLRQKGGI

-141 EHYRVAAV
+141 EHYRIAAV

-171 RDIIVIL
+171 KDIIVIL

-193 EYLSLFRVA
+193 EYLSRFRVA

-210 DIKNFLRSIPHIGE
+210 DIKNFLKSIPHIGE

-249 MGFRYIGPLDGH
+249 MGFHYIGPLDGH
-261 NIALLLDVFEQVKQL
+261 NIALLLDVFEQAKQL

-290 GYVPAEKAPDKF
+290 GYAPAEKAPDKF
-302 HGIGKF
+302 HGIGRF
-308 DVADGTAL
+308 DVADGTTL

-326 SVFGRALIE
+326 SVFGKALLE
-335 AAAKDADVV
+335 AAEEDADVV

-351 DGTGLRAFGEKYP
+351 DGTGLRTFGEKYP
-364 ARFFDVGIAEQHAVT
+364 TRFFDVGIAEQHATT

-406 IVHDVCLQNLHVV
+406 ILHDVCLQNLHVV

-445 HLPNMKIL
+445 HLPNMKVL

-459 ELGRMLATALTM
+459 ELGRMLKTALSL

-478 YPRGEGLGVALEE
+478 YPRGEGIGATLEE
-491 PFEPLENLSAEVL
+491 PFTPLESLAAEVL
-504 QAEGEIAL
+504 EEEGEIAI
-512 LAVGSMVDAAT
+512 LAVGSMVDAAQ
-523 KTAALLKE
+523 KTAKLLKE
-531 RGLAAAVINMRTV
+531 EGLSAAVVNMRTV
-544 KPLDEALLRRM
+544 KPLDKELLHRM
-555 AREKKLLVTME
+555 AHEKKMLVTME
-566 ENVLAGGFGSAV
+566 ENALAGGFGSAV
-578 LEMLSDAGIAV
+578 LEALADAGLSV
-589 PVLRFGIGDAFIEQ
+589 SVVRFGIGDAFIEQ
-603 GKPQELLEI
+603 GKPQELLEM
-612 AGLLPEQMAERI
+612 AGLLPEQMARSI
-624 VAAQKGAGRDGEGA
+624 LTAWKGARDGEGA

>member
-1 MRAMDMGQLLERI
+1 MGQLLERI
-14 NEPCD
+14 NEPHA
-19 LKDCT
+19 LKSCT

-37 TIIDTVSKT
+37 YIIETVSQT

-64 RAFDCPQ
+64 RAFDCPE
-71 DKIIWDVGHQSY
+71 DKIVWDVGHQAY

-89 GRREAFGGLRQKGGI
+89 GRREAFAGLRQKGGI

-141 EHYRVAAV
+141 EQYRIAAV

-171 RDIIVIL
+171 KDIIVIL

-193 EYLSLFRVA
+193 EYLSRFRVA

-210 DIKNFLRSIPHIGE
+210 DIKNFLKSIPHIGE

-249 MGFRYIGPLDGH
+249 MGFHYIGPLDGH
-261 NIALLLDVFEQVKQL
+261 NIALLLDVFEQAKQL

-290 GYVPAEKAPDKF
+290 GYAPAEKAPDKF

-326 SVFGRALIE
+326 SVFSKALME
-335 AAAKDADVV
+335 AAEEDADVV

-351 DGTGLRAFGEKYP
+351 DGTGLRAFSEKYP
-364 ARFFDVGIAEQHAVT
+364 TRFFDVGIAEQHATT

-406 IVHDVCLQNLHVV
+406 ILHDVCLQNLHVV

-445 HLPNMKIL
+445 HLPNMKVL

-459 ELGRMLATALTM
+459 ELGRMLKTALSL

-478 YPRGEGLGVALEE
+478 YPRGEGLGAALEE
-491 PFEPLENLSAEVL
+491 PFTPLESLAAEVL
-504 QAEGEIAL
+504 EEEGEIAL
-512 LAVGSMVDAAT
+512 LAVGSMVNAAQ
-523 KTAALLKE
+523 KTAKLLKE
-531 RGLAAAVINMRTV
+531 EELSAAVVNMRTV
-544 KPLDEALLRRM
+544 KPLDEELLHRM
-555 AREKKLLVTME
+555 AHEKKMLVTME
-566 ENVLAGGFGSAV
+566 ENALAGGFGSAV
-578 LEMLSDAGIAV
+578 LEALADAGLLV
-589 PVLRFGIGDAFIEQ
+589 PVVRLGIGDAFIEQ
-603 GKPQELLEI
+603 GKPQELLEM
-612 AGLLPEQMAERI
+612 AGLLPEQMARSI
-624 VAAQKGAGRDGEGA
+624 LTAWKGARDGEGA

>member
-1 MRAMDMGQLLERI
+1 MGQLLERI
-14 NEPCD
+14 NEPHA
-19 LKDCT
+19 LKSCT

-37 TIIDTVSKT
+37 YIIDTVSQT

-64 RAFDCPQ
+64 RAFDCPE
-71 DKIIWDVGHQSY
+71 DKIVWDVGHQAY

-89 GRREAFGGLRQKGGI
+89 GRREAFAGLRQKGGI

-141 EHYRVAAV
+141 EQYRIAAV

-171 RDIIVIL
+171 KDIIVIL

-193 EYLSLFRVA
+193 EYLSRFRVA

-210 DIKNFLRSIPHIGE
+210 DIKNFLKSIPHIGE

-249 MGFRYIGPLDGH
+249 MGFHYIGPLDGH
-261 NIALLLDVFEQVKQL
+261 NIALLLDVFEQAKQL

-290 GYVPAEKAPDKF
+290 GYAPAEKAPDKF

-326 SVFGRALIE
+326 SVFGKALLE
-335 AAAKDADVV
+335 AAEEDADVV

-351 DGTGLRAFGEKYP
+351 DGTGLRAFSEKYP
-364 ARFFDVGIAEQHAVT
+364 TRFFDVGIAEQHATT

-406 IVHDVCLQNLHVV
+406 ILHDVCLQNLHVV

-445 HLPNMKIL
+445 HLPNMKVL

-459 ELGRMLATALTM
+459 ELGRMLKTALSL

-478 YPRGEGLGVALEE
+478 YPRGEGLGAALEE
-491 PFEPLENLSAEVL
+491 PFTSLESLAAEVL
-504 QAEGEIAL
+504 EEEGEIAL
-512 LAVGSMVDAAT
+512 LAVGSMVDAAQ
-523 KTAALLKE
+523 KTAKLLQE
-531 RGLAAAVINMRTV
+531 EGLSAAVVNMRTV
-544 KPLDEALLRRM
+544 KPLDEELLHRM
-555 AREKKLLVTME
+555 AHEKKMLVTME
-566 ENVLAGGFGSAV
+566 ENALAGGFGSAV
-578 LEMLSDAGIAV
+578 LEALADAGLLV
-589 PVLRFGIGDAFIEQ
+589 PVVRFGIGDVFIEQ
-603 GKPQELLEI
+603 GKPQELLEM
-612 AGLLPEQMAERI
+612 AGLLPEQMARSI
-624 VAAQKGAGRDGEGA
+624 LTAWKGARDGEGA

>member
-1 MRAMDMGQLLERI
+1 MGQLLERI
-14 NEPCD
+14 NEPHA
-19 LKDCT
+19 LKSCT

-37 TIIDTVSKT
+37 YIIDTVSQT

-64 RAFDCPQ
+64 RSFDCPE
-71 DKIIWDVGHQSY
+71 DKIVWDVGHQAY

-89 GRREAFGGLRQKGGI
+89 GRRGAFAGLRQKGGI

-141 EHYRVAAV
+141 EHYRIAAV

-171 RDIIVIL
+171 KDIIVIL

-193 EYLSLFRVA
+193 EYLSRFRVA

-210 DIKNFLRSIPHIGE
+210 DIKNFLKSIPHIGE

-249 MGFRYIGPLDGH
+249 MGFHYIGPLDGH
-261 NIALLLDVFEQVKQL
+261 NIALLLDVFEQAKQL

-290 GYVPAEKAPDKF
+290 GYAPAEKAPDKF
-302 HGIGKF
+302 HGIGRF
-308 DVADGTAL
+308 DVADGTTL

-326 SVFGRALIE
+326 SVFGKALLE
-335 AAAKDADVV
+335 AAEEDADVV

-351 DGTGLRAFGEKYP
+351 DGTGLRTFGEKYP
-364 ARFFDVGIAEQHAVT
+364 TRFFDVGIAEQHATT

-406 IVHDVCLQNLHVV
+406 ILHDVCLQNLHVV

-445 HLPNMKIL
+445 HLPNMKVL

-459 ELGRMLATALTM
+459 ELGRMLKTALSL

-478 YPRGEGLGVALEE
+478 YPRGEGIGAALEE
-491 PFEPLENLSAEVL
+491 PFTPLENLAAEVL
-504 QAEGEIAL
+504 EEEGEIAI
-512 LAVGSMVDAAT
+512 LAVGSMVDAAQ
-523 KTAALLKE
+523 KTAKLLQE
-531 RGLAAAVINMRTV
+531 EGLSAAVVNMRTV
-544 KPLDEALLRRM
+544 KPLDEELLHRM
-555 AREKKLLVTME
+555 AHEKKMLVTME
-566 ENVLAGGFGSAV
+566 ENALAGGFGSAV
-578 LEMLSDAGIAV
+578 LEALADAGLLV
-589 PVLRFGIGDAFIEQ
+589 PVVRFGIGDAFVEQ
-603 GKPQELLEI
+603 GKPQELLEM
-612 AGLLPEQMAERI
+612 AGLQPEQMARSI
-624 VAAQKGAGRDGEGA
+624 LTAWKGARDGEGA

>member
-1 MRAMDMGQLLERI
+1 MGQLLERI
-14 NEPCD
+14 NEPHA
-19 LKDCT
+19 LKSCT

-37 TIIDTVSKT
+37 YIIDTVSQT

-64 RAFDCPQ
+64 RAFDCPE
-71 DKIIWDVGHQSY
+71 DKIVWDVGHQAY

-89 GRREAFGGLRQKGGI
+89 GRREAFVGLRQKGGI

-141 EHYRVAAV
+141 EHYRIAAV

-171 RDIIVIL
+171 KDIIVIL

-193 EYLSLFRVA
+193 EYLSRFRVA

-210 DIKNFLRSIPHIGE
+210 DIKNFLKRIPHIGD

-249 MGFRYIGPLDGH
+249 MGFHYIGPLDGH
-261 NIALLLDVFEQVKQL
+261 NIALLLDVFEQAKQL

-290 GYVPAEKAPDKF
+290 GYAPAEKAPDKF
-302 HGIGKF
+302 HGIGRF

-326 SVFGRALIE
+326 SVFGKALLE
-335 AAAKDADVV
+335 AAEEDADVV

-351 DGTGLRAFGEKYP
+351 DGTGLRTFGEKYP
-364 ARFFDVGIAEQHAVT
+364 TRFFDVGIAEQHATT

-406 IVHDVCLQNLHVV
+406 ILHDVCLQNLHVV

-445 HLPNMKIL
+445 HLPNMKVL

-459 ELGRMLATALTM
+459 ELGRMLKTALSL

-478 YPRGEGLGVALEE
+478 YPRGEGLGATLEE
-491 PFEPLENLSAEVL
+491 PFTPLESLAAEVL
-504 QAEGEIAL
+504 EEEGEIAL
-512 LAVGSMVDAAT
+512 LAVGSMVDAAQ
-523 KTAALLKE
+523 KTAKLLQE
-531 RGLAAAVINMRTV
+531 EGLSAAVVNMRTV
-544 KPLDEALLRRM
+544 KPLDEELLHRM
-555 AREKKLLVTME
+555 AHEKKMLVTME
-566 ENVLAGGFGSAV
+566 ENALAGGFGSAV
-578 LEMLSDAGIAV
+578 LEALADAGLLV
-589 PVLRFGIGDAFIEQ
+589 PVVRFGIGDAFIEQ
-603 GKPQELLEI
+603 GKPQELLEM
-612 AGLLPEQMAERI
+612 AGLLPEQMARSI
-624 VAAQKGAGRDGEGA
+624 LTAWKGARDGEGA

>member
-1 MRAMDMGQLLERI
+1 MVQLLERI
-14 NEPCD
+14 NEPHA
-19 LKDCT
+19 LKSCT

-37 TIIDTVSKT
+37 YIIDTVSQT

-64 RAFDCPQ
+64 RAFDCPE
-71 DKIIWDVGHQSY
+71 DKIVWDVGHQAY

-89 GRREAFGGLRQKGGI
+89 GRREAFAGLRQKGGI

-141 EHYRVAAV
+141 EQYRIAAV

-171 RDIIVIL
+171 KDIIVIL

-193 EYLSLFRVA
+193 EYLSRFRVA

-210 DIKNFLRSIPHIGE
+210 DIKNFLKSIPHIGE

-249 MGFRYIGPLDGH
+249 MGFHYIGPLDGH
-261 NIALLLDVFEQVKQL
+261 NIALLLDVFEQAKQL

-290 GYVPAEKAPDKF
+290 GYAPAEKAPDKF

-326 SVFGRALIE
+326 SVFSKALME
-335 AAAKDADVV
+335 AAEEDADVV

-351 DGTGLRAFGEKYP
+351 DGTGLRAFSEKYP
-364 ARFFDVGIAEQHAVT
+364 TRFFDVGIAEQHATT

-406 IVHDVCLQNLHVV
+406 ILHDVCLQNLHVV

-445 HLPNMKIL
+445 HLPNMKVL

-459 ELGRMLATALTM
+459 ELGRMLKTALSL

-478 YPRGEGLGVALEE
+478 YPRGEGLGAALEE
-491 PFEPLENLSAEVL
+491 PFAPLPDLRAEVL
-504 QAEGEIAL
+504 EEEGEIAL
-512 LAVGSMVDAAT
+512 LAVGSMVDAAQ
-523 KTAALLKE
+523 KTAKLLKE
-531 RGLAAAVINMRTV
+531 EGLSAAVINMRTV
-544 KPLDEALLRRM
+544 KPLDEELLHRM
-555 AREKKLLVTME
+555 AHEKKMLVTME
-566 ENVLAGGFGSAV
+566 ENALAGGFGSAV
-578 LEMLSDAGIAV
+578 LEALADAGLLV
-589 PVLRFGIGDAFIEQ
+589 PVVRFGIGDAFIEQ
-603 GKPQELLEI
+603 GKPQELLEM
-612 AGLLPEQMAERI
+612 AGLLPEQMARNI
-624 VAAQKGAGRDGEGA
+624 LTAWKGARDGEGA

>member
-1 MRAMDMGQLLERI
+1 MGQLLERI
-14 NEPCD
+14 NEPHA
-19 LKDCT
+19 LKSCT

-37 TIIDTVSKT
+37 YIIDTVSKT

-64 RAFDCPQ
+64 RAFDCPE
-71 DKIIWDVGHQSY
+71 DKIVWDVGHQAY

-89 GRREAFGGLRQKGGI
+89 GRREAFAGLRQKGGI

-141 EHYRVAAV
+141 EQYRIAAV

-171 RDIIVIL
+171 KDIIVIL

-193 EYLSLFRVA
+193 EYLSRFRVA

-210 DIKNFLRSIPHIGE
+210 DIKNFLKSIPHIGE

-249 MGFRYIGPLDGH
+249 MGFHYIGPLDGH
-261 NIALLLDVFEQVKQL
+261 NIALLLDVFEQAKQL

-290 GYVPAEKAPDKF
+290 GYAPAEKAPDKF

-326 SVFGRALIE
+326 SVFSKALLE
-335 AAAKDADVV
+335 AAEEDADVV

-351 DGTGLRAFGEKYP
+351 DGTGLRAFSEKYP
-364 ARFFDVGIAEQHAVT
+364 TRFFDVGIAEQHATT

-406 IVHDVCLQNLHVV
+406 ILHDVCLQNLHVV

-445 HLPNMKIL
+445 HLPNMKVL

-459 ELGRMLATALTM
+459 ELGRMLKTALSL

-478 YPRGEGLGVALEE
+478 YPRGEGLGAALEE
-491 PFEPLENLSAEVL
+491 PFTPLESLAAEVL
-504 QAEGEIAL
+504 EEEGEIAL
-512 LAVGSMVDAAT
+512 LAVGSMVNAAQ
-523 KTAALLKE
+523 KTAKLLKE
-531 RGLAAAVINMRTV
+531 EELSAAVVNMRTV
-544 KPLDEALLRRM
+544 KPLDEELLHRM
-555 AREKKLLVTME
+555 AHEKKMLVTME
-566 ENVLAGGFGSAV
+566 ENALAGGFGSAV
-578 LEMLSDAGIAV
+578 LEALADAGLLV
-589 PVLRFGIGDAFIEQ
+589 PVVRFGIGDAFIEQ
-603 GKPQELLEI
+603 GKPQELLEM
-612 AGLLPEQMAERI
+612 AGLLPEQMARSI
-624 VAAQKGAGRDGEGA
+624 LTAWKGARDGEGA